1 MSNPNS
7 ISARAGI
14 LIGGGS
20 QRFGSPKWN
29 AKIGK
34 TSVLDRL
41 WDVCSDFEKR
51 VVIGKSKP
59 NQIKKPFLS
68 DLTASQAPIFGLYT
82 LLYNSEY
89 KWNLL
94 LSCDLPLLTKNLLK
108 KIWDAR
114 DNQADIILP
123 NLNGINQVTCA
134 LYKKNLIGE
143 VEKAIKNESLSLQ
156 KLVNESRVRKI
167 TVESWNQE
175 LTNMNT
181 LEDWKRIKYR
191 EENKTSN

>member
-1 MSNPNS
+1 MKY
-7 ISARAGI
+7 IIVKMRGKGI
-14 LIGGGS
+14 F
-20 QRFGSPKWN
+20 R
-29 AKIGK
+29 
-34 TSVLDRL
+34 
-41 WDVCSDFEKR
+41 
-51 VVIGKSKP
+51 
-59 NQIKKPFLS
+59 
-68 DLTASQAPIFGLYT
+68 
-82 LLYNSEY
+82 
-89 KWNLL
+89 
-94 LSCDLPLLTKNLLK
+94 LK
-108 KIWDAR
+108 KIWGAR
-114 DNQADIILP
+114 DNKADIILP